1 MDLTPYVR
9 FIVFIHV
16 LAAFVFAAGHGV
28 SLFVAFQVRRETDRA
43 RIGALLDASGA
54 ALVAAYIALLVLLI
68 AGVLAGIVLQSFGR
82 WWIWV
87 SLGALVAIG
96 VLMTPLG
103 INHFNRHPS
112 GDRAADSGSEGHGP
126 RSGSRLRCRSRGD
139 PCLPTPGGAS
149 RDRWRWVPADPR
161 ADDVPAVLR
170 SGRAHRSRHSALT
183 REPEQLAL
191 AGKALELVQARVLER
206 ELGAVDEVHDRRR
219 DEDFARL
226 APRP

>member
-1 MDLTPYVR
+1 MDLTPYIR
-9 FIVFIHV
+9 IIVFVHV

-43 RIGALLDASGA
+43 RIGALLDASSA

-103 INHFNRHPS
+103 INHFNRIRVAIGQRTRDLKDTDPDPVPAS
-112 GDRAADSGSEGHGP
+112 DADLAAI
-126 RSGSRLRCRSRGD
+126 L
-139 PCLPTPGGAS
+139 AS
-149 RDRWRWVPADPR
+149 RR
-161 ADDVPAVLR
+161 
-170 SGRAHRSRHSALT
+170 
-183 REPEQLAL
+183 PEELLAIGGGGFL
-191 AGKALELVQARVLER
+191 LI
-206 ELGAVDEVHDRRR
+206 LGLMM
-219 DEDFARL
+219 F
-226 APRP
+226 RPF